1 MSRKISFAPGE
12 YYHLYNRGF
21 DKRQTFLDRRDHI
34 RFLAS
39 LYLANSKKLF
49 HPSDWLGKNIEDIF
63 KSVSI
68 GLNNNLIDI
77 GAYCLMPNHFHI
89 LVREKKDGGVSGVM
103 HKLQTGYT
111 MYFNKK
117 YQRTGG
123 LFESTFK
130 ARHVDDDRYLN
141 YLLAYI
147 HLNPVKTVDPKDWE
161 SKTIRNKD
169 TAREFLNNY
178 EYSSY
183 HAYRGSP
190 RPHNKILTRSNFP
203 DYFQGRKDFS
213 HFIDEWINFDDDDDS
228 HVKAKP

>member
-1 MSRKISFAPGE
+1 MTRKFSFAPGE

-21 DKRQTFLDRRDHI
+21 DKRQTFLDHRDYI

-39 LYLANSKKLF
+39 LYLANSKQQF
-49 HPSDWLGKNIEDIF
+49 HPSDWPGRKIEDVF
-63 KSVSI
+63 RSVPI
-68 GLNNNLIDI
+68 NFNNRLIDI
-77 GAYCLMPNHFHI
+77 GAYCLMPNHFHL
-89 LVREKKDGGVSGVM
+89 LVRAKEDKSISLVM
-103 HKLQTGYT
+103 QKLQTGYP

-130 ARHVDDDRYLN
+130 ARHVDNDRYLN

-147 HLNPVKTVDPKDWE
+147 HLNPVKMVDPKDWE

-183 HAYRGSP
+183 HAYAGFP
-190 RPHNKILTRSNFP
+190 RSHNKILSLHNFP
-203 DYFQGRKDFS
+203 NYFQSHKDFDDFLTS
-213 HFIDEWINFDDDDDS
+213 WINFDK
-228 HVKAKP
+228 V